1 MTHVADL
8 VAAGTA
14 ALDAGRWDDA
24 RKAFEASLVEGET
37 AHGHLGLARA
47 LWWRGDNQNSV
58 DHCTAAYSLFRR
70 AGDVAGAVECALWL
84 AITYKANFANFA
96 AANGWI
102 ARAERLLEPIET
114 GPPHAWA
121 WVTRAYRMTDLDGA
135 ATLTQQALDL
145 ARVVGDVDLELI
157 ATSQLGLILVGQ
169 GDTAEG
175 FALIDEAMAAAL
187 GGEPSD
193 LVTVVYTCCDML
205 NACELVNDAERAA
218 QWCQVAD
225 QFVERYGCPFLYA
238 ECRIYY
244 GSVLTATGRWSEAE
258 QQLDVGV
265 QNTAGAC
272 PGLHRKALTRL
283 ANLRIRQ
290 GRLEE
295 ADQLLDEV
303 GVSADAESDV
313 TLSAAALSL
322 ARGDGPGAR
331 RLLEHRWRS
340 MERHR
345 AHLVVALDLL
355 VDAHLAI
362 GDVDAA
368 ATSATHLADVAAP
381 GDSRLGA
388 VAVAAAGRVAGG
400 PRRRADGGRPP
411 RGGGRPAGRPRT
423 CRSRRRGRSS
433 SSVASSPAVSR
444 TWRSAMRGGRWPAS
458 SNSGRRS
465 TPTVWP
471 PSCARWECRREPD
484 PKGVGALTTREQEV
498 LALIARG
505 LSNPEIAE
513 RLYVSRKTAAHH
525 VSRILSK
532 LNLRNRAAAAAFAT
546 GAGALDCSTR
556 GLIVGRRSPN
566 GSIAR
571 CATIRARSHARYMTT
586 PTGPVESFQLPIE
599 AAELYES
606 AFVPAF
612 FAQWAPILCEVAGV
626 APPRSVLDVA
636 CGTGIVAR
644 TAAELLGPDG
654 TVVGVDI
661 NEAMLAVAGRVRP
674 DIDWRQGDATMLP
687 FADESFDTVLCQ
699 MAMMFFADRRAAVSE
714 MARVATS
721 DGTVAV
727 VVPAALETQA
737 AFRPFVEL
745 ATRVAGPEAKSLLTT
760 YFVCG
765 DLGEL
770 TALFEDAGLRVTV
783 RRSVTGTYGA
793 PSVDAAVTTEVES
806 TPLIDRISEATYR
819 RLRDEAVAVLAP
831 FTEPDGR
838 LVAPFECLVVA
849 ASRR

>member
-1 MTHVADL
+1 VTHVADL
-8 VAAGTA
+8 VATGTA
-14 ALDAGRWDDA
+14 ALDAGHWDDA
-24 RKAFEASLVEGET
+24 RKAFEASLVDGET
-37 AHGHLGLARA
+37 AHSHLGLARA

-58 DHCTAAYSLFRR
+58 DHCTAAYSLFRK

-102 ARAERLLEPIET
+102 ARAERLLEQIET

-169 GDTAEG
+169 GGTAEG

-205 NACELVNDAERAA
+205 NACELVHDAERAA

-258 QQLDVGV
+258 QQLDIGV

-295 ADQLLDEV
+295 ADQLLAEIGV
-303 GVSADAESDV
+303 GAVAESDV

-355 VDAHLAI
+355 VDAHLAV

-388 VAVAAAGRVAGG
+388 VVRAAAGRVAGARG
-400 PRRRADGGRPP
+400 DEQTAAVLLEEAAGRLVGLGVPFEAARTQFQLGRVLASRQPDVAIGHARRALACFEQLGAALDADRVAAFLRSMGVPTR
-411 RGGGRPAGRPRT
+411 AG
-423 CRSRRRGRSS
+423 
-433 SSVASSPAVSR
+433 
-444 TWRSAMRGGRWPAS
+444 
-458 SNSGRRS
+458 
-465 TPTVWP
+465 
-471 PSCARWECRREPD
+471 

-532 LNLRNRAAAAAFAT
+532 LNLRNRAAAAVFAT
-546 GAGALDCSTR
+546 GAGA
-556 GLIVGRRSPN
+556 
-566 GSIAR
+566 
-571 CATIRARSHARYMTT
+571 
-586 PTGPVESFQLPIE
+586 
-599 AAELYES
+599 
-606 AFVPAF
+606 
-612 FAQWAPILCEVAGV
+612 
-626 APPRSVLDVA
+626 
-636 CGTGIVAR
+636 
-644 TAAELLGPDG
+644 
-654 TVVGVDI
+654 
-661 NEAMLAVAGRVRP
+661 
-674 DIDWRQGDATMLP
+674 
-687 FADESFDTVLCQ
+687 
-699 MAMMFFADRRAAVSE
+699 
-714 MARVATS
+714 
-721 DGTVAV
+721 
-727 VVPAALETQA
+727 
-737 AFRPFVEL
+737 
-745 ATRVAGPEAKSLLTT
+745 
-760 YFVCG
+760 
-765 DLGEL
+765 
-770 TALFEDAGLRVTV
+770 
-783 RRSVTGTYGA
+783 
-793 PSVDAAVTTEVES
+793 S
-806 TPLIDRISEATYR
+806 TPR
-819 RLRDEAVAVLAP
+819 RDA
-831 FTEPDGR
+831 
-838 LVAPFECLVVA
+838 
-849 ASRR
+849 